1 VLTSGAA
8 GLLLEEGRLELDAEI
23 QRYVPE
29 LPEKPSR
36 VTLRQ
41 MMGHLAGMRTD
52 GGDEGPLFTPHCERP
67 VEALQFFAE
76 RSLLFEPGTQ
86 YRYSSYG
93 WIVVSAAIEQAAG
106 ERFFTFMQKRVFEPL
121 GMNDTLATPRR
132 RRSPIGRRRASRGL
146 APIRVMACT

>member
-1 VLTSGAA
+1 MLTSGAA

-67 VEALQFFAE
+67 SKRCSSLQSGPCCSSQE
-76 RSLLFEPGTQ
+76 RST
-86 YRYSSYG
+86 
-93 WIVVSAAIEQAAG
+93 AI
-106 ERFFTFMQKRVFEPL
+106 R
-121 GMNDTLATPRR
+121 ATGG
-132 RRSPIGRRRASRGL
+132 SW
-146 APIRVMACT
+146 